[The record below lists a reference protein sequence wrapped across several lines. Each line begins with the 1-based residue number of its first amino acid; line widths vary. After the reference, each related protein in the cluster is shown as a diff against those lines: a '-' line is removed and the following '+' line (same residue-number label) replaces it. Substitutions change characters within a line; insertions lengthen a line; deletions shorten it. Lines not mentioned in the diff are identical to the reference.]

1 MRNSMRIILL
11 VIFFLNVTNT
21 QANDQATKS
30 FDTLWEEIYTKSAK
44 KKATE
49 LDREG
54 TQLSLARAER
64 HWLPRVYGTAQW
76 FSTNDP
82 TQVFFTN
89 LGQRAVEQA
98 DFIPSELNNPG
109 RKSFKTGALGI
120 DLPLYEGGM
129 KSSQASM
136 FKALLKSSELEVKA
150 KRSEEY
156 TEFSRHYGGFLLTLK
171 NEMFLSELKE
181 NLDKLISSYQV
192 GSQSNPVGYSGLLGL
207 KGVRNR
213 IEGSLYELKLKVS
226 NSKTWINTKIDTTEN
241 WNPDLTE
248 NLKNFLST
256 KLSELSSSS
265 YSSMLL
271 AQELKVSSL
280 ENMKEMEKAR
290 HLPRVG
296 LFAQSNIYSG
306 DRDTANAQAY
316 GIYFAWDI
324 FNSDSHGRVG
334 EASAKFRAGEAKIQ
348 AEKQEEKIILEQML
362 ASKNTL
368 EKSLALLED
377 TDKILKEQTL
387 NAMKLF
393 RSGLLNALQLAE
405 VINRRVDLIENKN
418 KVENQYL
425 DVYTRIYL
433 LNN

>member
-1 MRNSMRIILL
+1 
-11 VIFFLNVTNT
+11 
-21 QANDQATKS
+21 
-30 FDTLWEEIYTKSAK
+30 
-44 KKATE
+44 
-49 LDREG
+49 
-54 TQLSLARAER
+54 
-64 HWLPRVYGTAQW
+64 
-76 FSTNDP
+76 
-82 TQVFFTN
+82 
-89 LGQRAVEQA
+89 
-98 DFIPSELNNPG
+98 
-109 RKSFKTGALGI
+109 
-120 DLPLYEGGM
+120 
-129 KSSQASM
+129 
-136 FKALLKSSELEVKA
+136 
-150 KRSEEY
+150 
-156 TEFSRHYGGFLLTLK
+156 
-171 NEMFLSELKE
+171 
-181 NLDKLISSYQV
+181 
-192 GSQSNPVGYSGLLGL
+192 
-207 KGVRNR
+207 
-213 IEGSLYELKLKVS
+213 
-226 NSKTWINTKIDTTEN
+226 
-241 WNPDLTE
+241 
-248 NLKNFLST
+248 
-256 KLSELSSSS
+256 
-265 YSSMLL
+265 
-271 AQELKVSSL
+271 
-280 ENMKEMEKAR
+280 MKEMEKAR